1 MASAMPAAFVEPVEP
16 MGRPFSRADLADMP
30 DDGRRYEIIDGVLIV
45 SAAPGRMHQ
54 RTTGAMFRL
63 LCDAC
68 TPDFEVLIA
77 PFAVGLAG
85 DTELQPDVLV
95 ARQADLT
102 DRDLPA
108 APALAVE
115 VLSHSTKLIDL
126 NVKKERLRR
135 ALTPSYWVVDPAA
148 RPAETR
154 LIAWELDEAEKYQ
167 QVADVTGEQ
176 AFDAVAPFPV
186 RVVPADL
193 VRWRPAGGPIGAPL

>member
-16 MGRPFSRADLADMP
+16 AGRPFTRADLADVP

-54 RTTGAMFRL
+54 RATLSLARL

-68 TPDFEVLIA
+68 TPDHEVLIA
-77 PFAVGLAG
+77 PFTVGLAE
-85 DTELQPDVLV
+85 DTEVQPDVVV

-126 NVKKERLRR
+126 NVKQERLRR
-135 ALTPSYWVVDPAA
+135 ARTPSYWVVDPAA

-154 LIAWELDEAEKYQ
+154 LLAWELDEDDKYQ
-167 QVADVTGEQ
+167 QVADVSGEETFE
-176 AFDAVAPFPV
+176 ATAPFPV
-186 RVVPADL
+186 RLVPADL
-193 VRWRPAGGPIGAPL
+193 VRWPPVR